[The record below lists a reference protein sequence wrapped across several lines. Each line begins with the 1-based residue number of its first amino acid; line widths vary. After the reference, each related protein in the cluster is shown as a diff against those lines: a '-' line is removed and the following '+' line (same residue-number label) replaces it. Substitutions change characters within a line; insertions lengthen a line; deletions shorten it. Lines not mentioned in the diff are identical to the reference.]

1 MLMRKSALR
10 GWPSMLRKTIAVI
23 CLGVLIGGGCA
34 KKAAPVV
41 YVNSGS
47 ADKGSTHSYA
57 RSEMAV
63 SPSVMGGG
71 GGVSVLAA
79 SRYLAVRQKLVVVA
93 PGAELA
99 KSVEAVIAFCGTIQ
113 CEVISSNIT
122 SQTGEAAPWGS
133 VSLRVRPGDVDK
145 LIAFV
150 GKQGKVAQHTTETQD
165 KTTNVV
171 DTDARIKN
179 LTEFRDNLRK
189 MLARP
194 AVSVKDLVE
203 IQEKLEEVQAELDGE
218 TARRKDLANET
229 EKVAV
234 EIEFRAERT
243 TASVSAFKPIGDAL
257 RESASVL
264 AESLASLITVVVAVI
279 PWLIVIVPGGW
290 FLVKAWRKV
299 RRKRAEKAEPSA
311 G

>member
-1 MLMRKSALR
+1 
-10 GWPSMLRKTIAVI
+10 MLRKTIAVI
-23 CLGVLIGGGCA
+23 CLGLLIGGGCA

-41 YVNSGS
+41 YVSSGP
-47 ADKGSTHSYA
+47 ADKESTRSYGA
-57 RSEMAV
+57 SQMAL
-63 SPSVMGGG
+63 PPMVMGASLGS
-71 GGVSVLAA
+71 VSAA
-79 SRYLAVRQKLVVVA
+79 SRYLAVRQKLVVVV
-93 PGAELA
+93 PGAALA

-133 VSLRVRPGDVDK
+133 VSLRVRPGEVDK

-264 AESLASLITVVVAVI
+264 AESLASLITAVVAAI
-279 PWLIVIVPGGW
+279 PWLIVIVPGAW
-290 FLVKAWRKV
+290 FLVKAWRRV
-299 RRKRAEKAEPSA
+299 RRKRAEKAEPPA

>member
-1 MLMRKSALR
+1 MLMRELAPR
-10 GWPSMLRKTIAVI
+10 GWLSMLRKTIALV
-23 CLGVLIGGGCA
+23 CLSLLIGGGCA

-41 YVNSGS
+41 YTSWP
-47 ADKGSTHSYA
+47 ADKESTRSYGV
-57 RSEMAV
+57 SQMAV
-63 SPSVMGGG
+63 SPMNMVGG
-71 GGVSVLAA
+71 SASAA

-99 KSVEAVIAFCGTIQ
+99 KSLEAVIAFCGTIQ

-122 SQTGEAAPWGS
+122 SQTGELAPSGS

-150 GKQGKVAQHTTETQD
+150 GKQGKVTQHATETED
-165 KTTNVV
+165 KTATVV

-179 LTEFRDNLRK
+179 LAEFRDNLRK

-194 AVSVKDLVE
+194 AVNVKDLVE
-203 IQEKLEEVQAELDGE
+203 IQEKLEDVQAQLDGE
-218 TARRKDLANET
+218 TARRKVLANET

-243 TASVSAFKPIGDAL
+243 TASVSVFKPIGDAV
-257 RESASVL
+257 RDSASVL
-264 AESLASLITVVVAVI
+264 SESLASLITAVVAVI
-279 PWLIVIVPGGW
+279 PWLIVIGPGGC
-290 FLVKAWRKV
+290 FLVKAGRRM
-299 RRKRAEKAEPSA
+299 RRKRAGAGTEPPA
-311 G
+311 T

>member
-1 MLMRKSALR
+1 ML
-10 GWPSMLRKTIAVI
+10 GQTIALI

-34 KKAAPVV
+34 KRAAPITTAL
-41 YVNSGS
+41 SGHEES
-47 ADKGSTHSYA
+47 GRSYA
-57 RSEMAV
+57 TAQLAV
-63 SPSVMGGG
+63 SPVNVVAGTA
-71 GGVSVLAA
+71 LAA
-79 SRYLAVRQKLVVVA
+79 SRYLAVRQRLVVVA
-93 PGAELA
+93 PGAGLA
-99 KSVEAVIAFCGTIQ
+99 KSLEAVIIFCGTIQ

-122 SQTGEAAPWGS
+122 SQTGEAAPWGN
-133 VSLRVRPGDVDK
+133 VSMRVRPGDVDK
-145 LIAFV
+145 LIAYA
-150 GKQGKVAQHTTETQD
+150 GKQGKVAQHTTETED

-264 AESLASLITVVVAVI
+264 SESLASLITAVVAVI

-290 FLVKAWRKV
+290 FVAKVWRRV
-299 RRKRAEKAEPSA
+299 RRKRAEKAEPA
-311 G
+311 AT

>member
-1 MLMRKSALR
+1 
-10 GWPSMLRKTIAVI
+10 MLRKSLALI
-23 CLGVLIGGGCA
+23 CLGLLVVGGCA
-34 KKAAPVV
+34 RKAVTLTSAPPM
-41 YVNSGS
+41 
-47 ADKGSTHSYA
+47 DKESTRNYA
-57 RSEMAV
+57 
-63 SPSVMGGG
+63 VMGVDGK
-71 GGVSVLAA
+71 VSAA
-79 SRYLAVRQKLVVVA
+79 SRYLAVRHKLIVEA
-93 PGAELA
+93 PGAEVP
-99 KSVEAVIAFCGTIQ
+99 KSLDSVIAFCGTIQ

-122 SQTGEAAPWGS
+122 SLTGDSAPSGS

-150 GKQGKVAQHTTETQD
+150 GKQGKIAQRTTETED
-165 KTTNVV
+165 KTTIVV

-194 AVSVKDLVE
+194 ALGVKDLVE
-203 IQEKLEEVQAELDGE
+203 IQEKLEEVQSELDSE

-290 FLVKAWRKV
+290 FLFTAWRRV
-299 RRKRAEKAEPSA
+299 RGKRAVAVAAEPPA
-311 G
+311 A

>member
-1 MLMRKSALR
+1 ML
-10 GWPSMLRKTIAVI
+10 GKTIALI

-34 KKAAPVV
+34 RKPVPITTAL
-41 YVNSGS
+41 ST
-47 ADKGSTHSYA
+47 DKESTRSYGA
-57 RSEMAV
+57 SELAV
-63 SPSVMGGG
+63 SPVNVVAGTA
-71 GGVSVLAA
+71 LAA

-93 PGAELA
+93 PGAGLA
-99 KSVEAVIAFCGTIQ
+99 KSLEAVVAFCGTIR

-122 SQTGEAAPWGS
+122 SQTGELAPAGS
-133 VSLRVRPGDVDK
+133 VSLRVPPGDVDK
-145 LIAFV
+145 LLAFV
-150 GKQGKVAQHTTETQD
+150 GKQGKVAQHTTETED
-165 KTTNVV
+165 KTTTVV

-229 EKVAV
+229 EKVAI

-243 TASVSAFKPIGDAL
+243 TTSVSAFRPVGDAV

-264 AESLASLITVVVAVI
+264 SESLASLITAVVAII

-290 FLVKAWRKV
+290 FLAKVWRRV
-299 RRKRAEKAEPSA
+299 RRKRAEKAEPA
-311 G
+311 AT

>member
-1 MLMRKSALR
+1 MSL
-10 GWPSMLRKTIAVI
+10 
-23 CLGVLIGGGCA
+23 LIGGGCA
-34 KKAAPVV
+34 RKAAPVMTTLSTDKESTRS
-41 YVNSGS
+41 YVT
-47 ADKGSTHSYA
+47 AKLA
-57 RSEMAV
+57 A
-63 SPSVMGGG
+63 SPMNMEGGG
-71 GGVSVLAA
+71 GSVSAA
-79 SRYLAVRQKLVVVA
+79 SRYLAVRQKLVVVT
-93 PGAELA
+93 PGLELA
-99 KSVEAVIAFCGTIQ
+99 KSVEAVVAFCGTIQ
-113 CEVISSNIT
+113 CEVISSNVT

-133 VSLRVRPGDVDK
+133 VSLRVRPGDMDK
-145 LIAFV
+145 LITYV
-150 GKQGKVAQHTTETQD
+150 GKRGKVAQHTTETQD
-165 KTTNVV
+165 KTTTVV

-218 TARRKDLANET
+218 TARGKDLANET

-243 TASVSAFKPIGDAL
+243 MASVSAFKPIGEAL

-264 AESLASLITVVVAVI
+264 AESVASLITAVVAVI

-290 FLVKAWRKV
+290 FLVKAWRRV
-299 RRKRAEKAEPSA
+299 RRKRAGVGTEPPA

>member
-1 MLMRKSALR
+1 MF
-10 GWPSMLRKTIAVI
+10 RKTIPLI

-41 YVNSGS
+41 SVVSQPGDKEATRSYGGS
-47 ADKGSTHSYA
+47 Q
-57 RSEMAV
+57 MAV
-63 SPSVMGGG
+63 SPMNMGAALGSV
-71 GGVSVLAA
+71 SAA
-79 SRYLAVRQKLVVVA
+79 SRYLAVRQRLVVVA
-93 PGAELA
+93 AGAELA
-99 KSVEAVIAFCGTIQ
+99 KSLEAVIAFCGTIQ

-122 SQTGEAAPWGS
+122 SQTGELAPSGS

-145 LIAFV
+145 LIAYV
-150 GKQGKVAQHTTETQD
+150 GKQGKVAQHATETQD

-229 EKVAV
+229 EKVAI

-243 TASVSAFKPIGDAL
+243 AASVSAFKPIGDAL

-264 AESLASLITVVVAVI
+264 SESLASLITAVVAVI
-279 PWLIVIVPGGW
+279 PWLVVIVPGGW
-290 FLVKAWRKV
+290 FGVKAWRRV
-299 RRKRAEKAEPSA
+299 RRKRAGAEPA
-311 G
+311 A

>member
-1 MLMRKSALR
+1 
-10 GWPSMLRKTIAVI
+10 MLRKSIALV

-41 YVNSGS
+41 YVSSGP
-47 ADKGSTHSYA
+47 ADKESTRGGSGVSQ
-57 RSEMAV
+57 MAV
-63 SPSVMGGG
+63 SPMVMGAALGTA
-71 GGVSVLAA
+71 SAA
-79 SRYLAVRQKLVVVA
+79 SRYLMVRQKLVVVA

-99 KSVEAVIAFCGTIQ
+99 KSLEAVIAFCGTIQ

-145 LIAFV
+145 LTAFV

-257 RESASVL
+257 RESAAVL
-264 AESLASLITVVVAVI
+264 SESLASLITAVVAVI

-290 FLVKAWRKV
+290 FLVKAWRRV
-299 RRKRAEKAEPSA
+299 RRKRAGAVTTEPPA
-311 G
+311 V

>member
-1 MLMRKSALR
+1 
-10 GWPSMLRKTIAVI
+10 
-23 CLGVLIGGGCA
+23 
-34 KKAAPVV
+34 
-41 YVNSGS
+41 
-47 ADKGSTHSYA
+47 
-57 RSEMAV
+57 
-63 SPSVMGGG
+63 
-71 GGVSVLAA
+71 
-79 SRYLAVRQKLVVVA
+79 
-93 PGAELA
+93 
-99 KSVEAVIAFCGTIQ
+99 
-113 CEVISSNIT
+113 
-122 SQTGEAAPWGS
+122 
-133 VSLRVRPGDVDK
+133 
-145 LIAFV
+145 
-150 GKQGKVAQHTTETQD
+150 
-165 KTTNVV
+165 V

-257 RESASVL
+257 RESTSVL
-264 AESLASLITVVVAVI
+264 SESLASLIIAVVAVI

-290 FLVKAWRKV
+290 VLVKAWRRV
-299 RRKRAEKAEPSA
+299 RRKEHTVAGSHRA

>member
-1 MLMRKSALR
+1 M
-10 GWPSMLRKTIAVI
+10 IA
-23 CLGVLIGGGCA
+23 G
-34 KKAAPVV
+34 KA
-41 YVNSGS
+41 
-47 ADKGSTHSYA
+47 
-57 RSEMAV
+57 
-63 SPSVMGGG
+63 
-71 GGVSVLAA
+71 SVLAA
-79 SRYLAVRQKLVVVA
+79 SRYLVVRQKLVVMA

-99 KSVEAVIAFCGTIQ
+99 KSLEAVIAFCGTIQ

-150 GKQGKVAQHTTETQD
+150 RKQGEVAQHTTETQD

-243 TASVSAFKPIGDAL
+243 AASVSSFRPIGDAL

-264 AESLASLITVVVAVI
+264 AESLASRITAVVAVI

-299 RRKRAEKAEPSA
+299 RRKRAEKAEPVT
-311 G
+311 

>member
-1 MLMRKSALR
+1 M
-10 GWPSMLRKTIAVI
+10 G
-23 CLGVLIGGGCA
+23 
-34 KKAAPVV
+34 
-41 YVNSGS
+41 
-47 ADKGSTHSYA
+47 
-57 RSEMAV
+57 V
-63 SPSVMGGG
+63 SPMNRGAALGSVP
-71 GGVSVLAA
+71 AA
-79 SRYLAVRQKLVVVA
+79 SRYLAARQKLVVVA

-99 KSVEAVIAFCGTIQ
+99 KSLEAVIAFCGTLQ

-145 LIAFV
+145 LIAYV
-150 GKQGKVAQHTTETQD
+150 GKQGKVAQHATETDD
-165 KTTNVV
+165 KTASVV
-171 DTDARIKN
+171 DTDARVKN

-218 TARRKDLANET
+218 VARRKVLANET

-257 RESASVL
+257 RDSASVL
-264 AESLASLITVVVAVI
+264 SESLASLITAVVAVI

-290 FLVKAWRKV
+290 FLVKAWRRV
-299 RRKRAEKAEPSA
+299 RRRGGGGGATEPPA
-311 G
+311 GEDKTSD

>member
-1 MLMRKSALR
+1 
-10 GWPSMLRKTIAVI
+10 MLRKSTVLT
-23 CLGVLIGGGCA
+23 CLALLIGGGCA
-34 KKAAPVV
+34 RKAVTLTSAPPT
-41 YVNSGS
+41 
-47 ADKGSTHSYA
+47 DKESTRRYA
-57 RSEMAV
+57 STEMAV
-63 SPSVMGGG
+63 SPMIMGGG
-71 GGVSVLAA
+71 GGSVSAA
-79 SRYLAVRQKLVVVA
+79 SHFLAVRQKLVVVA

-99 KSVEAVIAFCGTIQ
+99 KSLEAVIAFCGTIQ
-113 CEVISSNIT
+113 CEVISSNLT
-122 SQTGEAAPWGS
+122 SQTGELAPSGS

-145 LIAFV
+145 LIAYV
-150 GKQGKVAQHTTETQD
+150 GKQGKVAQHTTETDD

-171 DTDARIKN
+171 NTDARIKN

-203 IQEKLEEVQAELDGE
+203 IQEKLEEVQTELDGE

-264 AESLASLITVVVAVI
+264 SESLASLITAIVAMI
-279 PWLIVIVPGGW
+279 PWLILIVPAGW
-290 FLVKAWRKV
+290 FLTKVSRRV
-299 RRKRAEKAEPSA
+299 RRKGPDAVTAEPPA
-311 G
+311 AY

>member
-1 MLMRKSALR
+1 
-10 GWPSMLRKTIAVI
+10 MLRKTIVLI
-23 CLGVLIGGGCA
+23 CLSVLIGGGCA
-34 KKAAPVV
+34 KKAAPAV
-41 YVNSGS
+41 YVSSGP
-47 ADKGSTHSYA
+47 ADKESTRSYA
-57 RSEMAV
+57 RSEMAI

-71 GGVSVLAA
+71 IGASVSAA

-99 KSVEAVIAFCGTIQ
+99 KSLEAVIAFCGTLQ

-150 GKQGKVAQHTTETQD
+150 GNRGKVAQHTTETQD

-243 TASVSAFKPIGDAL
+243 TASVSAFKPIGDAV

-264 AESLASLITVVVAVI
+264 AESLASLITAVVAVV

-290 FLVKAWRKV
+290 FLVKAWRRV
-299 RRKRAEKAEPSA
+299 RRKRAEKSGTERPV

>member
-1 MLMRKSALR
+1 
-10 GWPSMLRKTIAVI
+10 MLRKSIALI
-23 CLGVLIGGGCA
+23 CLAVLAGGGCA

-41 YVNSGS
+41 YVSSG
-47 ADKGSTHSYA
+47 AGDKESTRSYA

-63 SPSVMGGG
+63 SPVVMGASLG
-71 GGVSVLAA
+71 SALAA

-99 KSVEAVIAFCGTIQ
+99 KSLEAVIAFCGTLQ

-133 VSLRVRPGDVDK
+133 ASLRVRPGDVDK

-229 EKVAV
+229 EKVV
-234 EIEFRAERT
+234 IEIEFRAERT

-264 AESLASLITVVVAVI
+264 SESLASLITVVVAVI

-290 FLVKAWRKV
+290 FLVKAWRRM
-299 RRKRAEKAEPSA
+299 RRKRAAAVATEPPA
-311 G
+311 A